1 MASVTHLPP
10 VIPLFPL
17 PSAVLFPRMP
27 LPLHVFEPR
36 YRRMVADA
44 LRGERLIGMTLLRPG
59 WENDYLGRPAVYP
72 IGCAGEMRQTEALP
86 DGRYNLV
93 LHGLTRFRIVAE
105 HDGEPYRLASIEAL
119 GDTPGEPATLAQA
132 RQRLIEALALSADG
146 SAIVIVQPELPDDL
160 FVNALCQSLPL
171 EPVEQ
176 QSLLDC
182 DTLGERCL
190 RLAEILEF
198 KRLERKYGKARGDAV
213 C

>member
-1 MASVTHLPP
+1 
-10 VIPLFPL
+10 
-17 PSAVLFPRMP
+17 MP

-44 LRGERLIGMTLLRPG
+44 LRGERVIGMTLLRPG
-59 WENDYLGRPAVYP
+59 WENDYLGRPAVYS

-86 DGRYNLV
+86 DGRYNLM
-93 LHGLTRFRIVAE
+93 LHGLTRFRIVTE
-105 HDGEPYRLASIEAL
+105 HDGRPYRLASIEAL
-119 GDTPGEPATLAQA
+119 DDPPGEPSTLGQA
-132 RQRLIEALALSADG
+132 RERLIEALALSAEEP
-146 SAIVIVQPELPDDL
+146 AVVVVQPELPDDL

-182 DTLGERCL
+182 NTLVERCL
-190 RLAEILEF
+190 RLVEILEF
-198 KRLERKYGKARGDAV
+198 KRLERKYGKARSDAI